1 MKLQTRS
8 LPQVKDKIMKYDSF
22 LLKNR
27 TELNS
32 KEFQQSM
39 TGQQAPLQDLALQQP
54 IENQLAHA

>member
-1 MKLQTRS
+1 
-8 LPQVKDKIMKYDSF
+8 MKYDSF

-39 TGQQAPLQDLALQQP
+39 TGQQAPLQDLALQQS